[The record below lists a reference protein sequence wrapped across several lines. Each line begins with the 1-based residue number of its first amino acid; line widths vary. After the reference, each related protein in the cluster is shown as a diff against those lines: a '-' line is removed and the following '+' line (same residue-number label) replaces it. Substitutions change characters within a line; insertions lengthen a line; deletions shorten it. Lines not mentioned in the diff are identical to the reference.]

1 MEIIF
6 RVLLI
11 IEMKVIF
18 RCHDRHV
25 SQGHDSTPRPGEGH
39 VKAMLSR

>member
-25 SQGHDSTPRPGEGH
+25 SQGHEGH